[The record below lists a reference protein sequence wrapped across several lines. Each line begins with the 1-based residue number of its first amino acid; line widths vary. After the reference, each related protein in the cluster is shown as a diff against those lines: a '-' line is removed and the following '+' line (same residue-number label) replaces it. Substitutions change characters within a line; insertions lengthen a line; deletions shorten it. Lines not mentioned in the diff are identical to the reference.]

1 MCKDRFTGSV
11 VVRVGPDHRK
21 AVPPDC
27 WLQVHD
33 PSVNTAVLKM
43 QEPPIARGSVDKSS
57 LMRPVDR
64 SFALRENNFFLIRP
78 VNILRSQYELPS
90 GGHAAGRGRNV
101 IEAVQLVK
109 LRAFDGGVGVMA
121 IEYHY

>member
-1 MCKDRFTGSV
+1 MCKDRFAGSV

-21 AVPPDC
+21 AVPPNGR
-27 WLQVHD
+27 LQMHYT
-33 PSVNTAVLKM
+33 SIRGAVLKM
-43 QEPPIARGSVDKSS
+43 QEPPFARWGVDKSS

-64 SFALRENNFFLIRP
+64 SFALRENNSFLIRP

-109 LRAFDGGVGVMA
+109 LRAFDGRIGVMA
-121 IEYHY
+121 IEY